1 MQNRQDHLNRVREP
15 RFPIL
20 RLLGGCFSK
29 RYIALGP
36 RQLRQVMK
44 FNSLHGVLVIDKPK
58 GITSRDVVN
67 RLQEAFPPS
76 TRVGHTGTLDPL
88 ATGVLVICVGAATRL
103 AEYIQRMEKTYQAR
117 LRLGAQSN
125 TDDMEGTV
133 ETIPVT
139 QPPQKDIVIEAMRSF
154 LGEIQQ
160 TPPAFSAAKVTG
172 RRAYDLARAGRRF
185 SLNSRTI
192 HVHGLDL
199 LSYDY
204 PWLDV
209 EVRCGKGTYIR
220 SLARDLGKHLGCGAL
235 VENLRRTRV
244 GVFNLSQAHP
254 LETASL
260 ELSKQLLPLAWAAA
274 ELPRL
279 ELPAAEIAYI
289 RQGRRVAWTES
300 LASAELPAQVRELAC
315 FGLDGTLT
323 AVVGVDADQKMIF
336 PLKVLPNSDL
346 PSYT

>member
-1 MQNRQDHLNRVREP
+1 
-15 RFPIL
+15 
-20 RLLGGCFSK
+20 
-29 RYIALGP
+29 
-36 RQLRQVMK
+36 MK
-44 FNSLHGVLVIDKPK
+44 LTPSHGLLVIDKPK

-67 RLQEAFPPS
+67 RLQEAFPPG

-88 ATGVLVICVGAATRL
+88 ATGVLVICVGPATRL
-103 AEYIQRMEKTYQAR
+103 GEYVQRMDKAYQAR
-117 LRLGAQSN
+117 LRLGAQSD
-125 TDDMEGTV
+125 TDDTEGTI
-133 ETIPVT
+133 ETIAVSEL
-139 QPPQKDIVIEAMRSF
+139 PQKESVIQAMQTF
-154 LGEIQQ
+154 VGEILQ

-172 RRAYDLARAGRRF
+172 RRAYDLARAGRDF
-185 SLNSRTI
+185 TLSPRTV
-192 HVHGLDL
+192 HVYGLDL

-244 GVFNLSQAHP
+244 GVFGLSQAHP

-260 ELSKQLLPLAWAAA
+260 ELSKQLLPLAWAVA

-279 ELPAAEIAYI
+279 NLPAAEIAHI
-289 RQGRRVAWTES
+289 RQGRRVAWTDS
-300 LASAELPAQVRELAC
+300 SASGELPAHVRELAA
-315 FGLDGTLT
+315 FGPDDALA
-323 AVVGVDADQKMIF
+323 AVVGIDAEQKMIF

-346 PSYT
+346 PGYT